1 MIRLIIFD
9 VDGTL
14 AVKYTLNLL
23 PGVAEFFE
31 LALDEDCA
39 PGLRLAIATNQGGV
53 GMRYWME
60 TGNFGR
66 PKRYPTLSQIERRM
80 AGLMKKLGS
89 EHIPV
94 YVSFR
99 YQDKEGQWA
108 PVPPGEEANPRWS
121 ATWRKPE
128 PGMLLQAML
137 DAGVSAEETLFV
149 GDSPDDHGAAR
160 AAGCLFIGAEAFFS
174 RDWSNCETL
183 VNLLDS
189 RQ

>member
-23 PGVAEFFE
+23 PGVAEFFQ
-31 LALDEDCA
+31 LALNEECA

-60 TGNFGR
+60 TGNFGS
-66 PKRYPTLSQIERRM
+66 PKRYPTLHQIERRM
-80 AGLMKKLGS
+80 AGLKKKLGS
-89 EHIPV
+89 DAIPV

-99 YQDKEGQWA
+99 YKDDAGQWA
-108 PVPPGEEANPRWS
+108 PVPPGEESNPRWS
-121 ATWRKPE
+121 MAWRKPE
-128 PGMLLQAML
+128 PGMLLQAMQ

-149 GDSPDDHGAAR
+149 GDSPDDHGAAK
-160 AAGCLFIGAEAFFS
+160 AAGCLFMGASAFFG

-183 VNLLDS
+183 SHLLNT
-189 RQ
+189 RA